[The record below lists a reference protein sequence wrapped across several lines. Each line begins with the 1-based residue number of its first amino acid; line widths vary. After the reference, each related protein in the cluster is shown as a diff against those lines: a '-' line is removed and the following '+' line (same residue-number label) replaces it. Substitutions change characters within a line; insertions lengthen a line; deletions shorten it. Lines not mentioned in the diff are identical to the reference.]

1 MTKLKVTVENALIA
15 HKGADE
21 KGKKLLE
28 DLLGKE
34 NFVVR
39 PIMERVKSFEDA
51 CDVLGI
57 DSGDVLVYDEDT
69 TDPDEIN
76 TNAYLKLRT
85 IIKALNEGWTADF
98 NNPNQYK
105 YYPWLKSNGSG
116 LGLSYDDD
124 VCDRSYSYVG
134 SRLYLKSAELAKY
147 VGTQFIEIYNQF
159 NN

>member
-34 NFVVR
+34 NFVTG
-39 PIMERVKSFEDA
+39 PITERVKSFEDA
-51 CDVLGI
+51 CNVLGV
-57 DSGDVLVYDEDT
+57 DSSDILVYDEDT

-76 TNAYLKLRT
+76 TNAFLKLRT
-85 IIKALNEGWTADF
+85 IIKALNEGWKPDIG
-98 NNPNQYK
+98 NGSQYK
-105 YYPWLKSNGSG
+105 YYPWLRSNVSG
-116 LGLSYDDD
+116 LGLSYYGYGYGSS
-124 VCDRSYSYVG
+124 VSHVG

-147 VGTQFIEIYNQF
+147 MGTQFIDIYNEF